1 MLPILD
7 AGVDRS
13 VPGVVSRRLVLA
25 GAGLA
30 FASLATVRAQDPVAK
45 VAKDAGPAGVLLAE
59 FVAAMLPQ
67 AQAVA
72 FGDEMQEDSYL
83 FAAASLARRLR
94 DLPAADYK
102 PFPLLPDTE
111 TARLHRELPLIIEL
125 VRVSKNAKIP
135 LHNHGGTLGL
145 IVGLQGE
152 MQVRNYQLADPAQG
166 FLGDTV
172 RLRQTNDGW
181 VAPGRVSTLGST
193 RDNFH
198 EVDAG
203 PEGVVVFDVFTVL
216 QRGLPSRFWD
226 LAANPEAEDRRFWQA
241 RARPR

>member
-13 VPGVVSRRLVLA
+13 VPGVVSRRLVIG

-30 FASLATVRAQDPVAK
+30 LASWAAIRAQEPVA
-45 VAKDAGPAGVLLAE
+45 AATAASPAGGLLAD
-59 FVAAMLPQ
+59 FVAAMLPA
-67 AQAVA
+67 AQAIA
-72 FGDEMQEDSYL
+72 AGDEVAEDAYL
-83 FAAASLARRLR
+83 FAAASMARRLR
-94 DLPAADYK
+94 DLPAGDFK

-111 TARLHRELPLIIEL
+111 TARLHRDLPLVIEL
-125 VRVSKNAKIP
+125 VRVARNAKIP

-172 RLRQTNDGW
+172 RLRQTSDAW

-203 PEGVVVFDVFTVL
+203 PAGVVVFDVFTVL

-226 LAANPEAEDRRFWQA
+226 LDAQPATADRRFWTA